1 MAAIVL
7 TWLVNLALTERS
19 PLPLVGVKGALAGA
33 GSSFRLAVLAFD
45 LLSSAALLAEYARR
59 PWEALGAVEAALRE
73 AGLPAGPS
81 PAAAGAAGSG
91 GGGKDRVAAG
101 GLEDLMGRVTPLEM
115 LLGRALLPS
124 R

>member
-19 PLPLVGVKGALAGA
+19 PLPLVGVKGALAAACWLLAGA

-73 AGLPAGPS
+73 ASVPCL
-81 PAAAGAAGSG
+81 AALI
-91 GGGKDRVAAG
+91 KLYLREV
-101 GLEDLMGRVTPLEM
+101 LN
-115 LLGRALLPS
+115 LLGLG
-124 R
+124 